1 MIYTRPLPEKQL
13 SNFRMNDEQMAEIH
27 QLIDSELKDI
37 SLLFI
42 RAEKGNGGSHLLN
55 ALANEL
61 RKKGIR
67 LTFLQFRES
76 DSLSDLSKYNL
87 NDIFKDRFVFI
98 DRIDLA
104 IRNTV
109 KQDEVER
116 FMKDLAS
123 NDCKLIATVSPQE
136 EPMISPLTDSHGFG
150 KRQTIELFP
159 LEQEQ
164 RINWSKELLETN
176 NLDHL
181 PADLFEAN
189 NSNAEFLESLKPFIQ
204 ELKRR
209 KGLDHSFMQTY
220 SDQLNT
226 FKLQIRKN
234 QLEQTEV
241 EIEKA
246 ACIRMQHYEKAADLR
261 TREKQL
267 MAQKHELWNEV
278 KKLQDNLP
286 FYPGLL
292 DLHFKTV
299 TLLNELEVK
308 NTALRTLNKRLN
320 KHLTE
325 LENEWQKR
333 EQATDSKKKS
343 QLFSELKEWEHAV
356 DRFNA
361 QNNNRK

>member
-13 SNFRMNDEQMAEIH
+13 SNFRMNEELMTVLP
-27 QLIDSELKDI
+27 QLIETELKDI

-42 RAEKGNGGSHLLN
+42 RADKGNGGSHLLN

-67 LTFLQFRES
+67 LTFLQFREY
-76 DSLSDLSKYNL
+76 DSLSDLSTYHF
-87 NDIFKDRFVFI
+87 NDIIKDRFVFI

-104 IRNTV
+104 LRNTV
-109 KQDEVER
+109 EQDEVER

-136 EPMISPLTDSHGFG
+136 EPIISRLTDSNGFG
-150 KRQTIELFP
+150 KRQTIDLFP
-159 LEQEQ
+159 LDKEQ
-164 RINWSKELLETN
+164 RINWCKELLETN

-181 PADLFEAN
+181 PADQFEAN
-189 NSNAEFLESLKPFIQ
+189 NSNTEFLESLKPFIQ

-209 KGLDHSFMQTY
+209 KGLDHSFMRTY

-226 FKLQIRKN
+226 IKLQIRKN
-234 QLEQTEV
+234 QLEQAEL

-267 MAQKHELWNEV
+267 MAKKHDLWNKV
-278 KKLQDNLP
+278 KKMLDDLP

-292 DLHFKTV
+292 DLHFKTI

-320 KHLTE
+320 KHLAE
-325 LENEWQKR
+325 LENEWQK
-333 EQATDSKKKS
+333 SKQTTESKNKS
-343 QLFSELKEWEHAV
+343 QLFNELKEWEYAV

-361 QNNNRK
+361 QNTNRK